1 MAQAACIDAARAAW
15 QAAGVTVAVA
25 CPSELSARRWRALTS
40 LRSPASGSYTA
51 GYQSSSSR
59 QKRVLVV
66 DAADHLS
73 PSILAGL
80 LQQASATRT
89 KVVLV
94 PGGTVPGNGPSLA
107 HSLDHLLEQLSAAG
121 PSLADAGAPQL
132 LGRPAHPAV
141 SVPGIVVQGSLT
153 GTDAMGHVVAAWAG
167 VARSGAFPPLMVAF
181 GPAEAEALN
190 RSARAVQWEL
200 RGQRGSG
207 GSGGR
212 PRWRREYRE
221 HRKLPSVSGDMP
233 LVNRCSP
240 CAVWATSAS
249 ATTGTVVAL
258 GPRSVSIEWHLN
270 AGAWRSE
277 VGADHA
283 PSLGYG
289 YATTVPYLRSCEETG
304 RDLLVL
310 GDPLELGSRSVRAR
324 SAWVAVPGP
333 GLPLVGLAAVSA
345 RHRAAVA
352 ELATSWPDSEM
363 LDRVGPRPLD
373 DLGRR
378 RWAER
383 LASSRARP
391 RPGDPPRR
399 LHPHCRHSA
408 RAGFSAFGPGA
419 GAMTARGR
427 RCPNG
432 MAKQAPMAPLLAAI
446 PDRCRLRAAG
456 RGLLGHCR

>member
-40 LRSPASGSYTA
+40 LRSPASGSYAA

-73 PSILAGL
+73 PSTLAGL

-107 HSLDHLLEQLSAAG
+107 RSLDHLLEQLSAAG
-121 PSLADAGAPQL
+121 PSLADAGAPPL
-132 LGRPAHPAV
+132 LERPAHPAV
-141 SVPGIVVQGSLT
+141 SVPGIAVEGSLT

-190 RSARAVQWEL
+190 RSARAVQREL
-200 RGQRGSG
+200 RGQRGATPLSSG
-207 GSGGR
+207 TSGTSEIALGE
-212 PRWRREYRE
+212 RRY
-221 HRKLPSVSGDMP
+221 
-233 LVNRCSP
+233 
-240 CAVWATSAS
+240 AVGEQVLALRRLGNVRS

-363 LDRVGPRPLD
+363 LDRV
-373 DLGRR
+373 
-378 RWAER
+378 
-383 LASSRARP
+383 
-391 RPGDPPRR
+391 
-399 LHPHCRHSA
+399 A
-408 RAGFSAFGPGA
+408 RAHWTTSGA
-419 GAMTARGR
+419 GAGPNALHPARS
-427 RCPNG
+427 
-432 MAKQAPMAPLLAAI
+432 AATWGSATSAT
-446 PDRCRLRAAG
+446 PRLSA
-456 RGLLGHCR
+456 